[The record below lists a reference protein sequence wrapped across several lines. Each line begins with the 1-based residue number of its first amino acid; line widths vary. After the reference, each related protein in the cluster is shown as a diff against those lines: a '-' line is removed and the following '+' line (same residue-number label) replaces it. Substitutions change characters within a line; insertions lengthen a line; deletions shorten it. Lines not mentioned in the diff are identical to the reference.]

1 MTDSDGAA
9 AGDVGVDVVEGE
21 VVRRLVG
28 AGSKSER
35 EAVVLDTPERSYL
48 LRRREGNPFADSV
61 LDQLVGQRLRLVG
74 TVLDTTFVID
84 RWEPTDG

>member
-1 MTDSDGAA
+1 MTDGDGTT
-9 AGDVGVDVVEGE
+9 AGDVVEGDI
-21 VVRRLVG
+21 VRRLVG

-48 LRRREGNPFADSV
+48 LRRREGNPFADPV

-74 TVLDTTFVID
+74 TALDTTFVID
-84 RWEPTDG
+84 DWEPTNS

>member
-1 MTDSDGAA
+1 MTDNGEAT
-9 AGDVGVDVVEGE
+9 GDDVVEGE

-35 EAVVLDTPERSYL
+35 EAIMLDTPEGSYL
-48 LRRREGNPFADSV
+48 LRRRQGNPFADPV

-84 RWEPTDG
+84 RWEPSNG